1 LDSTIASAR
10 SGQALPATAPGE
22 TKASVY
28 GWAVIV
34 LFGLAN
40 AVAFMDRGFLSLVVE
55 PVRQSLKLSDVQIGV
70 LIGPAFILFYS
81 LVALP
86 IGWLSDRTSRKRIIV
101 LGVLFWSGCMAWTG
115 TAQRFSQLLS
125 ARMGIGVGE
134 ATLNPA
140 AISIISDL
148 VPRNTVSKAVALF
161 IAIGALGAGL
171 GSILGGLLLG
181 WLGRSHGLGGLP
193 LIGAMAPWR
202 QAFVLLGLPGLVL
215 ALLMIVLVREPDR
228 SKNADRAGAFG
239 WRETGAYLIARR
251 GSTLYIM
258 FGFALISALPAVGAW
273 TPAFLART
281 YGWTPAHIGP
291 LFGLVQL
298 LTNPAGIF
306 LGGLVSDGLRRR
318 GTEDG
323 NMRVILLCLV
333 AAFPFFLLFPLM
345 PSGDLS
351 LLVYAPA
358 NFFMMV
364 CFGASTP
371 VIPLLVPKGMRA
383 QALAI
388 MFLTA
393 NLIGSLAPLA
403 IPMVTQYWFGDP
415 KALRF
420 ALLLMPVV
428 ICPSS
433 FVVLLGRRRAFID
446 QVLGVALGGDAL
458 RRATV
463 AESASSI

>member
-1 LDSTIASAR
+1 LDRTIKLMRARPSPSAPAS
-10 SGQALPATAPGE
+10 GVAPSP
-22 TKASVY
+22 TYAWTV
-28 GWAVIV
+28 VV

-40 AVAFMDRGFLSLVVE
+40 AIAFIDRGFLSLVVE
-55 PVRQSLKLSDVQIGV
+55 PIRKSLQLSDVQIGV

-86 IGWLSDRTSRKRIIV
+86 IGWLSDRVSRKRIILFGLV
-101 LGVLFWSGCMAWTG
+101 FWSISTSWTG
-115 TAQRFSQLLS
+115 AAGRFWQILS
-125 ARMGIGVGE
+125 ARMGIGIGE

-148 VPRNTVSKAVALF
+148 VPRQSVSKAVAVF

-171 GSILGGLLLG
+171 GSMLGGLLLG
-181 WLGRSHGLGGLP
+181 WLGQAHGLSGLP
-193 LIGAMAPWR
+193 VIGGMATWR
-202 QAFVLLGLPGLVL
+202 QAFIILGLPGLVL
-215 ALLMIVLVREPDR
+215 ALLMTLLVREPDR
-228 SKNADRAGAFG
+228 LGNAERAGAFG
-239 WRETGAYLIARR
+239 WRQTGGYLVTHR
-251 GSTLYIM
+251 GSTLYVM

-306 LGGLVSDGLRRR
+306 LGGLVSDRLRQR
-318 GTEDG
+318 GKEDG
-323 NMRVILLCLV
+323 NVRVILVGL
-333 AAFPFFLLFPLM
+333 AAALPFFLLFPLM
-345 PSGDLS
+345 PKAELS

-393 NLIGSLAPLA
+393 NLVGSLGPML
-403 IPMVTQYWFGDP
+403 IPVATQYLFHDP

-420 ALLLMPVV
+420 ALLLIPLV

-433 FVVLLGRRRAFID
+433 LLVLLGRRRAFID
-446 QVLGVALGGDAL
+446 QISRVRGE
-458 RRATV
+458 ATNSR
-463 AESASSI
+463 EWPPT